1 MICTYKVR
9 SKPNQMEF
17 ISYLWYE
24 TSRNTAVLG
33 VLLLLVTL
41 EGMPVHCILSVSMD
55 TTNQSRVLFFF
66 VKELNI
72 ITWPNLEPRLRV
84 QRASYDTLPL
94 LLRR

>member
-9 SKPNQMEF
+9 SRPNQLEF

-41 EGMPVHCILSVSMD
+41 EGMPVHCIL
-55 TTNQSRVLFFF
+55 
-66 VKELNI
+66 
-72 ITWPNLEPRLRV
+72 
-84 QRASYDTLPL
+84 
-94 LLRR
+94 